1 LVRRWDR
8 GWNSGFETKA
18 RVGTRGAGIAENGVA
33 DIFQEIDEEL
43 RQDRAAKLWSR
54 YGNYVIAAAVLVVL
68 AVGGYKF
75 WTAHDLQTR
84 QTESATYQEA
94 VSRAGAGDIE
104 GAIETLG
111 ALANDAGTG
120 YAVLARL
127 QQAAL
132 AAKQGDLEAAA
143 LAYGAVASD
152 TSAPEV
158 LRDLAKLRSVAARLE
173 SADPAELSPALDD
186 LAKPGNTWRPMA
198 LELQGVLAIK
208 AGDSAAASTIFSEL
222 ADSADTPRGMRARAA
237 EMLKALGK

>member
-1 LVRRWDR
+1 M
-8 GWNSGFETKA
+8 
-18 RVGTRGAGIAENGVA
+18 A

-43 RQDRAAKLWSR
+43 RQDRAAKLWNR
-54 YGNYVIAAAVLVVL
+54 YGNYVIAVAVLIVL

-75 WTAHDLQTR
+75 WIARDLQNR
-84 QTESATYQEA
+84 QAESATYQEA
-94 VSRAGAGDIE
+94 VSRVGAGDVE
-104 GAIETLG
+104 GAIEVLG
-111 ALANDAGTG
+111 DLANEAGSG

-143 LAYGAVASD
+143 LAYAAVASD
-152 TSAPEV
+152 TGAPEV
-158 LRDLAKLRSVAARLE
+158 LRDLARVRSVSARIE
-173 SADPAELSPALDD
+173 TADPAELAPVLDA

-198 LELQGVLAIK
+198 LELRGVLAIK
-208 AGDSAAASTIFSEL
+208 AGDKDAATAIFSEL